1 MIIEFSMSTY
11 MQEEEFEF
19 PDDIAEEETEQ
30 RLNQWV
36 DNNIHCDWERKE

>member
-1 MIIEFSMSTY
+1 MIIEFSMGTY

-19 PDDIAEEETEQ
+19 PDDITEEEIEQ